1 MCEGAHAGYE
11 MSSIGGS
18 RVGLDSFD
26 RVFTMENHDD
36 AYRIWRDAGV
46 KQKILI
52 HIDAHHDMWWVTDG
66 NSITIANFICQAL
79 KDDIIREILWVVP
92 DSTWETPQSRRPIL
106 RHVRKIF
113 ESYPGGR
120 NDLKVETNQIST
132 VVLGKPLTIC
142 SLSSM
147 PRIDE
152 SVLLDIDS
160 DFFVI
165 PRVSYQGID
174 EHGALPWCWPEDLL
188 ARLHAQQL
196 RADLVTIAYS
206 VEGGYTP
213 LKWKY
218 LGDELAL
225 RLRQPNHGGPT
236 IQGMGLI
243 REAALAAHRSDIV
256 TAEEKYL
263 EASNRLLAS
272 PVPYYHL
279 AHLYV
284 EMGRIGD
291 GQESYRRA
299 LALDPSY
306 RTAYNS
312 AGFHYHSDGRLRAA
326 EQEYRRTLALDPQD
340 TYAHFGLGRLAA
352 QRRRWNEAEALL
364 RKSLALDEHLIDA
377 YRTLG
382 DVLVKQGRCEEAIR
396 AYEQSLKLALA
407 GYKPLK
413 GPIATSAN
421 EDRPADP
428 DHCRIH
434 ARLGRLYGLRGAT
447 TDAISGYRISIAGGH
462 DGVLLRSRL
471 AVLLL
476 KQNQWQRAAQEIWQA
491 LKVVPVD
498 LRKVGSR
505 LLHYLRLAIRGRRLG
520 LFAP

>member
-1 MCEGAHAGYE
+1 MEE
-11 MSSIGGS
+11 RSS

-26 RVFTMENHDD
+26 LVFTMENHDD

-79 KDDIIREILWVVP
+79 KDDIIREIYWVVP
-92 DSTWETPQSRRPIL
+92 DPTWETSRSRRPVL
-106 RHVRKIF
+106 RHVRGIAK
-113 ESYPGGR
+113 SYPGVR
-120 NDLKVETNQIST
+120 HSIQVDTNQIST
-132 VVLGKPLTIC
+132 VVLGKPIRVC
-142 SLSSM
+142 SLASL
-147 PRIDE
+147 PRFDE
-152 SVLLDIDS
+152 DVLLDIDS
-160 DFFVI
+160 DFLTI
-165 PRVSYQGID
+165 PRVSYQEND
-174 EHGALPWCWPEDLL
+174 EHGALPWCWPEELL
-188 ARLHAQQL
+188 ARLCAQQVCS
-196 RADLVTIAYS
+196 DLVTIAYS

-218 LGDELAL
+218 LGDELAF
-225 RLRQPNHGGPT
+225 RLRRPDHCGDA
-236 IQGMGLI
+236 IRGMRLI
-243 REAALAAHRSDIV
+243 REAALAAYHGDLA
-256 TAEEKYL
+256 TAEEKYH
-263 EASNRLLAS
+263 EASNLFPNLPAL
-272 PVPYYHL
+272 YYHL

-312 AGFHYHSDGRLRAA
+312 VGLYYHSDGRLQAA
-326 EQEYRRTLALDPQD
+326 EREYRRTLTLDPQD
-340 TYAHFGLGRLAA
+340 AYAHLGLGRLAV

-407 GYKPLK
+407 GYKPLG
-413 GPIATSAN
+413 GPIATCTN
-421 EDRPADP
+421 GDRLVDSN
-428 DHCRIH
+428 HCRIH

-471 AVLLL
+471 AILLL
-476 KQNQWQRAAQEIWQA
+476 KQNQWQRAAQETWQA

-505 LLHYLRLAIRGRRLG
+505 LLHYLRLAIRGRRLV

>member
-1 MCEGAHAGYE
+1 MTKIPTMEKQ
-11 MSSIGGS
+11 GS
-18 RVGLDSFD
+18 RVGLEPID
-26 RVFTMENHDD
+26 RVFTMEKHDD
-36 AYRIWRDAGV
+36 AYRIWHDAGV

-66 NSITIANFICQAL
+66 NSITIANFICPAL

-92 DSTWETPQSRRPIL
+92 DLTWKTSRGRRPIL
-106 RHVRKIF
+106 HHVRKIAK
-113 ESYPGGR
+113 SYPGIR
-120 NDLKVETNQIST
+120 HSLQVETNQIST

-142 SLSSM
+142 PLSSL

-152 SVLLDIDS
+152 GVLLDIDS
-160 DFFVI
+160 DFLVI
-165 PRVSYQGID
+165 PRVSYQESD
-174 EHGALPWCWPEDLL
+174 ERGALPWCWPEDLL
-188 ARLHAQQL
+188 ARLRARQI

-225 RLRQPNHGGPT
+225 RLKQPNHGEPT

-243 REAALAAHRSDIV
+243 REAALAAHRGDLV
-256 TAEEKYL
+256 TAEKKYH
-263 EASNRLLAS
+263 EAGNLLPSSGA
-272 PVPYYHL
+272 PYYHL

-340 TYAHFGLGRLAA
+340 AYAHFGLGRLAA

-382 DVLVKQGRCEEAIR
+382 DVLVKLGRCEEAIG

-407 GYKPLK
+407 GYKPLE
-413 GPIATSAN
+413 GPIATYAN
-421 EDRPADP
+421 GDRPAADP

-434 ARLGRLYGLRGAT
+434 ARLSRLYGLRGAT
-447 TDAISGYRISIAGGH
+447 TDAISGYRISIAGGY

-471 AVLLL
+471 ALLFL
-476 KQNQWQRAAQEIWQA
+476 KQNQWRRAAQETWQA
-491 LKVVPVD
+491 LKVIPVD
-498 LRKVGSR
+498 LRKAGGR
-505 LLHYLRLAIRGRRLG
+505 LLRYLRLAIRGGHQAL
-520 LFAP
+520 LAP